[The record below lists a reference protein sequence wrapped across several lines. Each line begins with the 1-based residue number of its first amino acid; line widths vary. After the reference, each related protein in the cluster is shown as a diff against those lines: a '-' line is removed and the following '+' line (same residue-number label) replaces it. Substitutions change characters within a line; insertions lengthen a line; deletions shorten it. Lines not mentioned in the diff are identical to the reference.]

1 MDEQQNVSD
10 KQKLIALVQS
20 EYGPTVLLLVKS
32 CFVNV
37 PLIGDTE
44 FKTLVNA
51 VTIETQQQLLINLI
65 NYMEDIKQGKLHV

>member
-1 MDEQQNVSD
+1 MEPEQNISD

-32 CFVNV
+32 CFANV
-37 PLIGDTE
+37 PLIGDDQ
-44 FKTLVNA
+44 FKTIVNA

-65 NYMEDIKQGKLHV
+65 KFMEEIKNGSLHE